1 MTARIKPSP
10 TWDHPAKWSQ
20 SILDEMVSLVA
31 EHAPPA
37 SHLLRVLDPF
47 AGVGRA
53 RLDAALNVN
62 ADDPAYMIDGVDLQ
76 PEARQVDPLTLTG
89 DATALPDDWTGRYA
103 VVVTSPVFGNR
114 MGDHHQAEDRCKACS
129 GSGIWGHQGGAT
141 TDRVCPACK
150 GAGVSLRNTYA
161 HSLRRAGGDLV
172 AGSAAGMQW
181 GAEYR
186 ALHAQAL
193 REMRRV
199 LVEDGLLLVNMSNH
213 VRGKVE
219 QLVAEWWVN
228 EMIVQ
233 GNRLVEV
240 RRVRT
245 PRQGFGAN
253 GQVRVAGELVIAM
266 RTPSVRRLL

>member
-1 MTARIKPSP
+1 MTARIKPAP
-10 TWDHPAKWSQ
+10 TWEHPAKWSQ
-20 SILDEMVSLVA
+20 SVLDEVADLVA
-31 EHAPPA
+31 EHAPKGDSPV
-37 SHLLRVLDPF
+37 RVLDPF
-47 AGVGRA
+47 AGVGRP
-53 RLDAALNVN
+53 RLDGALNVG
-62 ADDPAYMIDGVDLQ
+62 ATGYLVDGVDLQ
-76 PEARQVDPLTLTG
+76 PEARAVDPLTLTG
-89 DATALPDDWTGRYA
+89 DATALPDDWTGLYD
-103 VVVTSPVFGNR
+103 VVVTSPCYGNR

-141 TDRVCPACK
+141 TDRACPACK

-172 AGSAAGMQW
+172 SGSAAGMQW
-181 GAEYR
+181 GSEYR
-186 ALHAQAL
+186 ALHGQAL

-240 RRVRT
+240 RRVHT
-245 PRQGFGAN
+245 PRHGFGAN
-253 GQVRVAGELVIAM
+253 GQARVAGELVIAM
-266 RTPSVRRLL
+266 RTPTVRRLL